1 MASQTEEVQTGQEQS
16 RQKPEPPRRQDHD
29 EEAPRRRG
37 NPLLKWVIILVVL
50 AVLIIGGYF
59 LWQYFSSY
67 ESTDDAQVDGHIDAV
82 SSRIS
87 GTVTAVYV
95 ENNQMVQAGQPL
107 VDLDPRDYQVALE
120 QAKAAVGE
128 AQSQVTVAH
137 PSIPITQTSNQ
148 TTISTA
154 QTDIIGAEAGVSSAQ
169 QNYQAAVAKVHQA
182 EANNVKAQAD
192 VARYQQLV
200 AKDEISK
207 QQFDAAV
214 AAAKAD
220 EAAVASNQASADA
233 ALQQVDQAKAKLQQ
247 ARDLHQQALRNA
259 PNQLAIQRAN
269 VANRTA
275 AVKVYQAQLDQAI
288 LNLSYTKIVAPAAGI
303 IGKRSVE
310 LGNRVQPGQQLMA
323 IVRIDKLWVTA
334 NFKETQL
341 QHMKPGQRVKIHVDA
356 LDRDYDGYVE
366 SMPGATG
373 ALYSLLPPE
382 NATGNYV
389 KVVQRLPV
397 RIFFKDGEDSDHL
410 LRPGMS
416 VEPKVYLQ

>member
-16 RQKPEPPRRQDHD
+16 KQKPEPARRQDHD
-29 EEAPRRRG
+29 DEAPRRRSS
-37 NPLLKWVIILVVL
+37 PLKWVIILVVL
-50 AVLIIGGYF
+50 AVLIVGGYF

-169 QNYQAAVAKVHQA
+169 QNYQAALAKIHQA
-182 EANNVKAQAD
+182 EANNAKAQAD

-220 EAAVASNQASADA
+220 AAAVASNQASADA

-269 VANRTA
+269 VVNRTA

-288 LNLSYTKIVAPAAGI
+288 LNLSYTKILAPAAGI

-397 RIFFKDGEDSDHL
+397 RIFFKEGEDKDHL

>member
-16 RQKPEPPRRQDHD
+16 KQKPEPPRRQDHD

-169 QNYQAAVAKVHQA
+169 QNYQAALAKIHQA
-182 EANNVKAQAD
+182 EANNAKAQAD

-220 EAAVASNQASADA
+220 AAAVASNQASADA

-269 VANRTA
+269 VVNRTA

-288 LNLSYTKIVAPAAGI
+288 LNLSYTKILAPAAGI

-397 RIFFKDGEDSDHL
+397 RIFFKEGEDKDHL

>member
-16 RQKPEPPRRQDHD
+16 KQKPEPPRRQDHD

-169 QNYQAAVAKVHQA
+169 QNYQAALAKIHQA
-182 EANNVKAQAD
+182 EANNAKAQAD

-220 EAAVASNQASADA
+220 AAAVASNQASADA

-247 ARDLHQQALRNA
+247 ARDLHQQALSNA

-269 VANRTA
+269 VVNRTA

-288 LNLSYTKIVAPAAGI
+288 LNLSYTKILAPAAGI

-397 RIFFKDGEDSDHL
+397 RIFFKDGEDKDHL

>member
-16 RQKPEPPRRQDHD
+16 KQKPEPPRRQDHD

-169 QNYQAAVAKVHQA
+169 QNYQAALAKIHQA
-182 EANNVKAQAD
+182 EANNAKAQAD

-220 EAAVASNQASADA
+220 AAAVASNQASADA

-247 ARDLHQQALRNA
+247 ARDLHQQALSNA

-269 VANRTA
+269 VVNRTA

-397 RIFFKDGEDSDHL
+397 RIFFKDGEDKDHL

>member
-1 MASQTEEVQTGQEQS
+1 MASQTEEAQTGQEQPK
-16 RQKPEPPRRQDHD
+16 QKPEPPRRQDRDD
-29 EEAPRRRG
+29 ERPRRRG

-50 AVLIIGGYF
+50 AVLIVGGYF

-128 AQSQVTVAH
+128 AQSQVTIAH

-169 QNYQAAVAKVHQA
+169 QNYQAALAKVHQA
-182 EANNVKAQAD
+182 EANNAKAQAD
-192 VARYQQLV
+192 VGRYQQLV

-233 ALQQVDQAKAKLQQ
+233 AQQQVDQAKAKLQQ

-269 VANRTA
+269 VVNRTA
-275 AVKVYQAQLDQAI
+275 AVKVYQAQLDQAA
-288 LNLSYTKIVAPAAGI
+288 LNLSYTKILAPAAGI
-303 IGKRSVE
+303 VGKRSVE

-341 QHMKPGQRVKIHVDA
+341 QHMKSGQRVKIHVDA

-397 RIFFKDGEDSDHL
+397 RIFFKEGEDKDHL

>member
-1 MASQTEEVQTGQEQS
+1 
-16 RQKPEPPRRQDHD
+16 RRS
-29 EEAPRRRG
+29 P
-37 NPLLKWVIILVVL
+37 LKWVLILVVL
-50 AVLIIGGYF
+50 AVLIVGGYF

-95 ENNQMVQAGQPL
+95 ENNQMIQAGQPL

-128 AQSQVTVAH
+128 AQSQVTIAH

-169 QNYQAAVAKVHQA
+169 QNYQAALAKVHQA
-182 EANNVKAQAD
+182 QANNVKAQAD
-192 VARYQQLV
+192 VGRYQQLV

-233 ALQQVDQAKAKLQQ
+233 AQQQVDQAKAKLQQ

-269 VANRTA
+269 VVNRTA
-275 AVKVYQAQLDQAI
+275 AVKVYQAQLDQAV
-288 LNLSYTKIVAPAAGI
+288 LNLSYTKIVAPSAGI
-303 IGKRSVE
+303 VGKRSVE
-310 LGNRVQPGQQLMA
+310 VGNRVQPGQELMA
-323 IVRIDKLWVTA
+323 IVRIDYLWVTA

-373 ALYSLLPPE
+373 SLY
-382 NATGNYV
+382 
-389 KVVQRLPV
+389 
-397 RIFFKDGEDSDHL
+397 
-410 LRPGMS
+410 
-416 VEPKVYLQ
+416 